1 MNILAFESSCDE
13 TSVAIVK
20 DGHAVLSNVV
30 WSQMTVHQRFG
41 GVVPEVASREHVK
54 GITLILDAAFEQAGL
69 TPEAIDAVAVTEGP
83 GLIGSVLVG
92 LNAAKAWALAH
103 QKPLLGV
110 HHIAGHIYA
119 AQAVKPMHFPLVA
132 LVVSGGHTEI
142 LKMNDHLRFEL
153 LGQTLDDAIGEA
165 FDKVARVL
173 NLGYPGGPAVEN
185 QAREATATLAMPQ
198 VNLAGYNVSYSGLKS
213 HVINTINTTKMKKET
228 LDVAAL
234 AHSFQEAAIAQIVHK
249 TRQAVED
256 HGIKQCIVAGGVAAN
271 QRLRVLL
278 HEALPNTDLIF
289 PPMSLCTDNAAMI
302 GCAAYHQYHTEGI
315 LEGLALHGY
324 SRQPLTQRY
333 ERRSNDGK

>member
-13 TSVAIVK
+13 TSVAIVQ
-20 DGHAVLSNVV
+20 DGHTVLSNVV

-54 GITLILDAAFEQAGL
+54 GITLILEAAFEQAQL
-69 TPEAIDAVAVTEGP
+69 TPDAIDAVAVTEGP

-119 AQAVKPMHFPLVA
+119 ANAVSAMTFPLIA
-132 LVVSGGHTEI
+132 LVVSGGHTEL
-142 LKMNDHLRFEL
+142 LKMDQHLHFEL

-173 NLGYPGGPAVEN
+173 NLGYPGGPAVEKK
-185 QAREATATLAMPQ
+185 ALEATHTVAMPR
-198 VNLAGYNVSYSGLKS
+198 VDLDHYNVSYSGLKS

-228 LDVAAL
+228 LDVASL
-234 AHSFQEAAIAQIVHK
+234 AHSFQEAALQQIVDK

-256 HGIKQCIVAGGVAAN
+256 YGVKQCVVAGGVAAN

-278 HEALPNTDLIF
+278 KEALPQTELIF

-302 GCAAYHQYHTEGI
+302 GLAAYHQFHTEGV